1 MVKPIRKVVIDNEA
15 KIALREAYQFIK
27 NDSLQNAEKVRTGIL
42 RSIKQLVKN
51 TLQNIHQIN
60 SDRIKTFLF
69 VRMKYSDTE

>member
-42 RSIKQLVKN
+42 RSIKQLVKYP
-51 TLQNIHQIN
+51 QNIHQIN